1 MAETTDV
8 QAGAQAPAAAPA
20 AAGALER
27 NSRKTR
33 KGVVVSRSGDKSI
46 VVQSERRRRH
56 PEYGKVIR
64 LFKKYHVHDEHNA
77 AKVGDQV
84 SIVECRPLS
93 RLKRW
98 RLIAVVKAAEGAQQA

>member
-1 MAETTDV
+1 M
-8 QAGAQAPAAAPA
+8 
-20 AAGALER
+20 
-27 NSRKTR
+27 
-33 KGVVVSRSGDKSI
+33 
-46 VVQSERRRRH
+46 
-56 PEYGKVIR
+56 IR

-84 SIVECRPLS
+84 TIVECRPLS

>member
-1 MAETTDV
+1 MADTTEA
-8 QAGAQAPAAAPA
+8 QAAAQAPAAAA
-20 AAGALER
+20 GAAGASAR

-33 KGVVVSRSGDKSI
+33 KGVVLSRSGNKSI

-64 LFKKYHVHDEHNA
+64 LFKKYHVHDEQNA
-77 AKVGDQV
+77 AQVGDLV
-84 SIVECRPLS
+84 AIVECRPLS

-98 RLIAVVKAAEGAQQA
+98 RLIEVVQAAEGAQQA